1 MLTSEQL
8 RAARAMVRMEQ
19 TRLAERSGVSVE
31 TIKRLEARQGKLNA
45 KSETVDRL
53 RYALESEGVA
63 FSSDPDHPG
72 VYLGADKIKAHVEV
86 MTAQIAGAVQA
97 SLMNQLRENPEMLER
112 DQTKLIKKALLHVSE
127 QIPFAP
133 PRLGSTA
140 SLRDFKRKI
149 RLMK

>member
-31 TIKRLEARQGKLNA
+31 TIKRLEAQQGKLNA

-72 VYLGADKIKAHVEV
+72 VYLGADKIKAHVEI
-86 MTAQIAGAVQA
+86 MTAQIAGAVEA
-97 SLMNQLRENPEMLER
+97 SLMNQLRENPLLER

-140 SLRDFKRKI
+140 KLRDFKRKI

>member
-1 MLTSEQL
+1 MFTSEQL

-31 TIKRLEARQGKLNA
+31 TIKRLEARHGKLNA

-72 VYLGADKIKAHVEV
+72 VYLGVDKIKAHVEI
-86 MTAQIAGAVQA
+86 MTAQIAGAVKA
-97 SLMNQLRENPEMLER
+97 SLMNLLTENPEMLER
-112 DQTKLIKKALLHVSE
+112 DQTKLIKKALSQVSE
-127 QIPFAP
+127 QIPLEP
-133 PRLGSTA
+133 PRLGSA
-140 SLRDFKRKI
+140 ADLRDFKRKL
-149 RLMK
+149 RFMK

>member
-31 TIKRLEARQGKLNA
+31 TIKRLEARHGKLNA

-72 VYLGADKIKAHVEV
+72 VYLAADKIKAHVEI
-86 MTAQIAGAVQA
+86 MTAQITGAVKA

-112 DQTKLIKKALLHVSE
+112 DQTKLIKKALSDVSE
-127 QIPFAP
+127 QIPLVP
-133 PRLGSTA
+133 PRLGSA
-140 SLRDFKRKI
+140 NLRDFKRKL

>member
-31 TIKRLEARQGKLNA
+31 TIKRLEARHGKLNA

-72 VYLGADKIKAHVEV
+72 VYLGADKIKAHVEI
-86 MTAQIAGAVQA
+86 MTAQIAGAVEA
-97 SLMNQLRENPEMLER
+97 SLMNQLRENPLLER

-140 SLRDFKRKI
+140 KLRDFKRKI
-149 RLMK
+149 RSMK